1 MGISSSVYWE
11 ADSLEDRS
19 EIFEYLYDAN
29 PVAAE
34 KTDECI
40 ESSGELLATHPGMGV
55 RKDGFLGRCL
65 VLSEVP
71 FNIYYD
77 WDGKNVRILR
87 VLHQKRQFPKARL
100 P

>member
-1 MGISSSVYWE
+1 MGISNSVYWE
-11 ADSLEDRS
+11 HDSLEDRS

-34 KTDECI
+34 KTDESI
-40 ESSGELLATHPGMGV
+40 ESSGELLGMSPLMGV
-55 RKDGFLGRCL
+55 KRNDLPARCL
-65 VLSEVP
+65 VLSDVP

-77 WDGKNVRILR
+77 WDGKKVRILR

>member
-1 MGISSSVYWE
+1 MGNSGSVYWE
-11 ADSLEDRS
+11 TDSLEDRS

-34 KTDECI
+34 KTDDII
-40 ESSGELLATHPGMGV
+40 ESSGELLGDNPKMGV
-55 RKDGFLGRCL
+55 KKSGFPGRCL
-65 VLSEVP
+65 VLSDVP

-87 VLHQKRQFPKARL
+87 VLHQKRQFPKPRL

>member
-1 MGISSSVYWE
+1 MGNSCPVYWE

-34 KTDECI
+34 KTDESI
-40 ESSGELLATHPGMGV
+40 ESSGELLGVSPGMGV
-55 RKDGFLGRCL
+55 KKGGFPGRCL
-65 VLSEVP
+65 VMSDVP

-77 WDGKNVRILR
+77 WDGNVVRILR
-87 VLHQKRQFPKARL
+87 VLHQKRRFPKARL

>member
-1 MGISSSVYWE
+1 MGSSCFVYWE
-11 ADSLEDRS
+11 AESLEDRS

-40 ESSGELLATHPGMGV
+40 ESSGELLGDNPCMGV
-55 RKDGFLGRCL
+55 KKTGFPGRCF
-65 VLSEVP
+65 VMSDVP

-77 WDGKNVRILR
+77 WDGKSVRILR
-87 VLHQKRQFPKARL
+87 VLHQKRRFPKARL

>member
-1 MGISSSVYWE
+1 MGISNSVYWE
-11 ADSLEDRS
+11 FDSLEDRS
-19 EIFEYLYDAN
+19 EIFKYLYDAN

-34 KTDECI
+34 KTDESI
-40 ESSGELLATHPGMGV
+40 ESSGELLGTNPLIGV
-55 RKDGFLGRCL
+55 KKVGFPGRCF
-65 VLSEVP
+65 VLSDVP

-77 WDGKNVRILR
+77 WDGKKVRILR